1 MQLIYQILEVINYII
16 IGICTISLLF
26 QVVMILFCWLPEK
39 HFKKSEKLSKIA
51 LIICARNEESVI
63 GDTVKNILE
72 HQDYP
77 KELYD
82 IYVIADN
89 CTDKT
94 AEKARAAGAIV
105 LEHQDDDPKHHKV
118 AYPLAYGIDY
128 LLKSEKK
135 YDFLIRIDADNH
147 LKADFFQ
154 RMNDAFCSGVEI
166 ARPYEASKNPT
177 QNAWSV
183 VSATYY
189 MRDSFIASNFREF
202 FHLDSML
209 TGAGM
214 MVSFRVLESIHGW
227 DSFSQSEDAEFTCNR
242 LLEKKRVHY
251 VCDAVVYE
259 DQPSTM
265 KDTYSRISR
274 MGNGLSR
281 VFWKKGFP
289 LFGHFFVSG
298 RWSNIDLFVQLLIIP
313 VALLCCVWFPLYYIF
328 YAISHLVNI
337 FGPEWLGSIYALDGT
352 LLTAQASI
360 NLLLHTLLPM
370 ILVVLGSFLIIYPLQ
385 TFVAVYRSK
394 KKLGLTSLK
403 GYYKGILLS
412 PLFMLFYAVAI
423 TLGIVTDAGWKK
435 VTRNSKEDKAL
446 K

>member
-1 MQLIYQILEVINYII
+1 
-16 IGICTISLLF
+16 
-26 QVVMILFCWLPEK
+26 
-39 HFKKSEKLSKIA
+39 
-51 LIICARNEESVI
+51 
-63 GDTVKNILE
+63 
-72 HQDYP
+72 
-77 KELYD
+77 
-82 IYVIADN
+82 
-89 CTDKT
+89 
-94 AEKARAAGAIV
+94 
-105 LEHQDDDPKHHKV
+105 
-118 AYPLAYGIDY
+118 
-128 LLKSEKK
+128 
-135 YDFLIRIDADNH
+135 
-147 LKADFFQ
+147 
-154 RMNDAFCSGVEI
+154 
-166 ARPYEASKNPT
+166 
-177 QNAWSV
+177 
-183 VSATYY
+183 
-189 MRDSFIASNFREF
+189 
-202 FHLDSML
+202 
-209 TGAGM
+209 
-214 MVSFRVLESIHGW
+214 
-227 DSFSQSEDAEFTCNR
+227 
-242 LLEKKRVHY
+242 
-251 VCDAVVYE
+251 
-259 DQPSTM
+259 M

-274 MGNGLSR
+274 MGNGLNR

-394 KKLGLTSLK
+394 KKLSLISLK